1 MASAQQAWA
10 LCGGVLLGGLLGV
23 CYDVC
28 RALRRRLPLLGTVLD
43 FLFFFTL
50 TAALLAYSLAATGGY
65 QRIYVAAALLCGA
78 ALYFLFLSRYV
89 AAFFGL
95 LVEGVAQ
102 LLHILA
108 IPMVLAGRLFKK
120 VAKNA
125 KKHFLFLWEWSRI
138 SLMRK
143 EMGETLSQGQGWQEG
158 WTADEDEK

>member
-1 MASAQQAWA
+1 MGVASAQQAWA

-23 CYDVC
+23 GYDAC

-50 TAALLAYSLAATGGY
+50 TAGLLAYSLAATGGY
-65 QRIYVAAALLCGA
+65 QRIYVVAALVGGA

-89 AAFFGL
+89 AALFGL

-108 IPMVLAGRLFKK
+108 IPLVL
-120 VAKNA
+120 
-125 KKHFLFLWEWSRI
+125 
-138 SLMRK
+138 
-143 EMGETLSQGQGWQEG
+143 T
-158 WTADEDEK
+158 